1 MRERYTI
8 LHIKVEGILF
18 NSQAD
23 SYANES
29 KTFQL
34 NLLKYLLYS
43 LHGVPCN

>member
-23 SYANES
+23 NYANES
-29 KTFQL
+29 KTFL
-34 NLLKYLLYS
+34 PNPLKYLLYS
-43 LHGVPCN
+43 LHGAPCN